1 MIMELCFTFL
11 SIMMINI
18 CCQLLVNLFLGMGT
32 SMSGTKSLLA
42 YIIFL
47 VEGGG

>member
-1 MIMELCFTFL
+1 MFYFSYVSIMIM
-11 SIMMINI
+11 INV
-18 CCQLLVNLFLGMGT
+18 CYQLLVNLFLGMET
-32 SMSGTKSLLA
+32 TMSGTKSLLA